1 MIELHHALLAKSG
14 FNLTIIRCTIE
25 GVIQGRPSQN
35 GFFQSLFLGR
45 FFKFLHDFLPP
56 SYFLRAEFS

>member
-35 GFFQSLFLGR
+35 GFFQSHIFGR
-45 FFKFLHDFLPP
+45 FFKFLHDFL
-56 SYFLRAEFS
+56 SSSSSLGMEFL